1 LKSSTPRN
9 GPGNCYL
16 PHPVFTPI
24 SDQLKEEVKVLIIE
38 DEKTL
43 AYEVEAFLK
52 KAFYICDL
60 AHTAR
65 QGLEKLEMNP
75 YDFILLDLGL
85 PDRDGLAVLEQ
96 ARKQRLDSAF
106 IILTARGDIED
117 RIKGLDL
124 GADDYLPKPFSLPEL
139 QSRMQA
145 VARRKFGVKEQA
157 ILLGEFLVDLPR
169 RTVSH
174 SGQEI
179 ELTRKEFDL
188 LSYLLLHK
196 NRVLSRIQLSEH
208 IWGSFVDDD
217 YDSNYIDVHIKNI
230 RKKLSAS
237 GPVEWLETVRG
248 VGYKI
253 RKSE

>member
-1 LKSSTPRN
+1 M
-9 GPGNCYL
+9 
-16 PHPVFTPI
+16 
-24 SDQLKEEVKVLIIE
+24 KVLLVE

-65 QGLEKLEMNP
+65 QGLEKIECNL

-85 PDRDGLAVLEQ
+85 PDKDGLILLEQ
-96 ARKQRLDSAF
+96 AKKSNPDAAY
-106 IILTARGDIED
+106 IILTARGNIED

-124 GADDYLPKPFSLPEL
+124 GADDYLPKPFSLLEL

-145 VARRKFGVKEQA
+145 ISRRKSGINSQ
-157 ILLGEFLVDLPR
+157 LLPLGEFNVDIQKR
-169 RTVSH
+169 IVSH
-174 SGQEI
+174 QDNEI

-188 LSYLLLHK
+188 LSYMLLHK
-196 NRVLSRIQLSEH
+196 NRVLTRLQLSEH

-230 RKKLSAS
+230 RKKLGAY
-237 GPVEWLETVRG
+237 GPVDWLETVRG

-253 RKSE
+253 KKS